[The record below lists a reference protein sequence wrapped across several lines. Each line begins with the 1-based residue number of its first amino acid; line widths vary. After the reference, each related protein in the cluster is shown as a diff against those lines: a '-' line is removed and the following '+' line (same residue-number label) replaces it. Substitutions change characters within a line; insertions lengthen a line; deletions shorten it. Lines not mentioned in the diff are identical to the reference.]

1 MIKHYFKIGFRNL
14 LKYKTQSSISILGLA
29 IGLTFFTVG
38 YYWYRYETSYDSFYP
53 ESEHIYNI
61 YTIDKQTG
69 KMLPGAPVILCAELN
84 ENFPEVKYAATLSNA
99 GGIYTSDNKTIG
111 TPLFKWVN
119 QSYTRLFPP
128 KVIAGNITDP
138 IPTTEDGTK
147 TNLMVT
153 RRFALKYWKTPEE
166 AIGKTLTDQNKFT
179 QTITAVIENPPSN
192 SIFQADGYYSIQ
204 VDKSHYTSRSPE
216 YYWNYPPNEMY
227 VCLHENTDVKAFSRK
242 LRTYS
247 IKNQLNPNLYI
258 EITPITKT
266 RYQLGAE
273 MSFNL
278 NYIRTFVI
286 SGLLLLFCSLFN
298 FINLQ
303 VNRIFERSREFKLR
317 TSLGAVKKNLFCQ
330 IIIEISIQVLLALL
344 VGVSL
349 TELTTPYI
357 EQLLDTSIQK
367 QELFIDLLQTGI
379 FGWTLLSS
387 IVLLIISR
395 FIHKQSNDFKAGP
408 QLFHTANNEWIRKIS
423 IGLQLGICVGFMF
436 TAQILFL
443 QINRMKNTAMGF
455 DTDNLIQV
463 NISSQ
468 IYSQFIDE
476 IKQIPSITDCIRGGN
491 FRLSHDNWHTEKEIG
506 WENKP
511 ANASYEIQMIQAGI
525 DFAQKMK
532 ITLKKGRYLED
543 TDMQSDDPSGIGCHK
558 ILINEQMAHLLGT
571 TDPIGKMI
579 SRKDYILRG
588 TDDTPPLYFEIV
600 GVVKDFHG
608 LSLRNPIPPTVIEYW
623 NFYDYYLY
631 LRTLP
636 GKEKEALKAVKELIS
651 RITPEGFPLSETMT
665 VNDQL
670 EILTRTENASLRLF
684 TLLAVLCAL
693 ISIFGIYSISSSN
706 MQQRKK
712 EIAIRKVMGATSR
725 EIIDMFLKEYTIITL
740 TANAIALPVGYLFV
754 QKWLEQYPQSVH
766 IQLWMFISILLVT
779 ILLVILTVLGQV
791 VRAANGNPADV
802 VKSD

>member
-1 MIKHYFKIGFRNL
+1 MCRIH
-14 LKYKTQSSISILGLA
+14 
-29 IGLTFFTVG
+29 V
-38 YYWYRYETSYDSFYP
+38 YRT
-53 ESEHIYNI
+53 NI
-61 YTIDKQTG
+61 
-69 KMLPGAPVILCAELN
+69 
-84 ENFPEVKYAATLSNA
+84 
-99 GGIYTSDNKTIG
+99 
-111 TPLFKWVN
+111 
-119 QSYTRLFPP
+119 
-128 KVIAGNITDP
+128 
-138 IPTTEDGTK
+138 IPTNQPDE
-147 TNLMVT
+147 
-153 RRFALKYWKTPEE
+153 KYS
-166 AIGKTLTDQNKFT
+166 D
-179 QTITAVIENPPSN
+179 
-192 SIFQADGYYSIQ
+192 
-204 VDKSHYTSRSPE
+204 
-216 YYWNYPPNEMY
+216 
-227 VCLHENTDVKAFSRK
+227 
-242 LRTYS
+242 
-247 IKNQLNPNLYI
+247 
-258 EITPITKT
+258 
-266 RYQLGAE
+266 
-273 MSFNL
+273 
-278 NYIRTFVI
+278 
-286 SGLLLLFCSLFN
+286 
-298 FINLQ
+298 
-303 VNRIFERSREFKLR
+303 
-317 TSLGAVKKNLFCQ
+317 
-330 IIIEISIQVLLALL
+330 
-344 VGVSL
+344 
-349 TELTTPYI
+349 
-357 EQLLDTSIQK
+357 
-367 QELFIDLLQTGI
+367 
-379 FGWTLLSS
+379 
-387 IVLLIISR
+387 
-395 FIHKQSNDFKAGP
+395 
-408 QLFHTANNEWIRKIS
+408 
-423 IGLQLGICVGFMF
+423 
-436 TAQILFL
+436 
-443 QINRMKNTAMGF
+443 GF

-532 ITLKKGRYLED
+532 ITLQKGRYLED

-558 ILINEQMAHLLGT
+558 ILINEQMAHLLDT

-608 LSLRNPIPPTVIEYW
+608 LSLRNPIPPTVIEYY
-623 NFYDYYLY
+623 NFYDHYLY

-740 TANAIALPVGYLFV
+740 TANAIALPVGYLFAK
-754 QKWLEQYPQSVH
+754 KWLEQYPQSVH

>member
-138 IPTTEDGTK
+138 IPTTENGTK

-192 SIFQADGYYSIQ
+192 SIFQTDGYHSIQ

-227 VCLHENTDVKAFSRK
+227 VCLHE
-242 LRTYS
+242 
-247 IKNQLNPNLYI
+247 
-258 EITPITKT
+258 
-266 RYQLGAE
+266 
-273 MSFNL
+273 
-278 NYIRTFVI
+278 
-286 SGLLLLFCSLFN
+286 
-298 FINLQ
+298 
-303 VNRIFERSREFKLR
+303 
-317 TSLGAVKKNLFCQ
+317 
-330 IIIEISIQVLLALL
+330 
-344 VGVSL
+344 
-349 TELTTPYI
+349 
-357 EQLLDTSIQK
+357 
-367 QELFIDLLQTGI
+367 
-379 FGWTLLSS
+379 
-387 IVLLIISR
+387 
-395 FIHKQSNDFKAGP
+395 
-408 QLFHTANNEWIRKIS
+408 
-423 IGLQLGICVGFMF
+423 
-436 TAQILFL
+436 
-443 QINRMKNTAMGF
+443 NTAMGF

-476 IKQIPSITDCIRGGN
+476 IKQIPSITDCIHGGN

-511 ANASYEIQMIQAGI
+511 ANASYEIQMFQAGI

-532 ITLKKGRYLED
+532 ITLQKGRYLED
-543 TDMQSDDPSGIGCHK
+543 TDLQSDDPSGIGCHK

-588 TDDTPPLYFEIV
+588 EDNTPPLYFEIV

-608 LSLRNPIPPTVIEYW
+608 LSLRNPIPPTIIEYC
-623 NFYDYYLY
+623 NFYDHYLY

-636 GKEKEALKAVKELIS
+636 GKEKEALKAVKELIN

-670 EILTRTENASLRLF
+670 EILTCTENASLRLF

-712 EIAIRKVMGATSR
+712 EIAIRKVMGAMSR

-740 TANAIALPVGYLFV
+740 AANAIALPVGYLFAP
-754 QKWLEQYPQSVH
+754 KWLEQYPQSVH
-766 IQLWMFISILLVT
+766 IQLWMFISIQLST

-791 VRAANGNPADV
+791 VQAANGNPADV